1 MAAGSDNQ
9 NNRVPEHVAIIMD
22 GNGRWAKSRGLTRLE
37 GHKQGVIS
45 VLNTIEIAAELGVKY
60 LTLYTFSTENW
71 NRPESEVAGLMNL
84 LVSSIEYYTPDMMKK
99 GVRMKFI
106 GDRKS
111 LSDSVQKSMA
121 GIEEETSKNQKI
133 TVMPAVNYGSRLE
146 IVNAVKSIAD
156 KVQTGNLIPDKIS
169 EEIISSH
176 LYTADVPDPDL
187 LIRTSGE
194 MRLSNFLLWQL
205 SYSEFYIT
213 DLYWPE
219 FSKEEFSKAIDSFQS
234 RSRRFGG
241 V

>member
-1 MAAGSDNQ
+1 M
-9 NNRVPEHVAIIMD
+9 AIIMD

-121 GIEEETSKNQKI
+121 GIEEETSQNQKI

-146 IVNAVKSIAD
+146 IVEAVKAIAE
-156 KVQTGNLIPDKIS
+156 KVQTGILSPENIN
-169 EEIISSH
+169 EESISSH
-176 LYTADVPDPDL
+176 LYTGEVPDPDL

-219 FSKEEFSKAIDSFQS
+219 FTKEEFRKAIDSFKS

>member
-1 MAAGSDNQ
+1 MATASEQQ
-9 NNRVPEHVAIIMD
+9 NFAVPKHVAIIMD
-22 GNGRWAKSRGLTRLE
+22 GNGRWAKARGKNRLE
-37 GHKQGVIS
+37 GHKQGVTS
-45 VLNTIEIAAELGVKY
+45 VLNTIEAAADLGVEY

-71 NRPESEVAGLMNL
+71 NRPDSEVAGLMDL
-84 LVSSIEYYTPDMMKK
+84 LVTSISFYTADMMKK

-106 GDRKS
+106 GDRHS
-111 LSDSVQKSMA
+111 LSSNVQASMA
-121 GIEEETSKNQKI
+121 DIEAKTSANTTI

-146 IVNAVKSIAD
+146 LVQAVKNIA
-156 KVQTGNLIPDKIS
+156 VQAQNGQLSVDDIS
-169 EEIISSH
+169 EETITDN
-176 LYTADVPDPDL
+176 LYTSGIPDPDL

-213 DLYWPE
+213 DLYWPD
-219 FSKEEFSKAIDSFQS
+219 FSKEEFKKAVDSFKG

>member
-1 MAAGSDNQ
+1 MATGSDNQ

-146 IVNAVKSIAD
+146 IVNAVKLIAD

>member
-146 IVNAVKSIAD
+146 IVNAVKLIAD

>member
-121 GIEEETSKNQKI
+121 GIEEETSQNQKI

-146 IVNAVKSIAD
+146 IVEAVKAIAE
-156 KVQTGNLIPDKIS
+156 KVQTGILSPENIN
-169 EEIISSH
+169 EESISSH
-176 LYTADVPDPDL
+176 LYTGEVPDPDL

-219 FSKEEFSKAIDSFQS
+219 FTKEEFRKAIDSFKS

>member
-121 GIEEETSKNQKI
+121 GIEEETSQNQKI

-146 IVNAVKSIAD
+146 IVEAVKAIAE
-156 KVQTGNLIPDKIS
+156 KVQAGTLSPENIN
-169 EEIISSH
+169 EESISSH
-176 LYTADVPDPDL
+176 LYTGEVPDPDL

-219 FSKEEFSKAIDSFQS
+219 FTKDEFRKAIDSFQS